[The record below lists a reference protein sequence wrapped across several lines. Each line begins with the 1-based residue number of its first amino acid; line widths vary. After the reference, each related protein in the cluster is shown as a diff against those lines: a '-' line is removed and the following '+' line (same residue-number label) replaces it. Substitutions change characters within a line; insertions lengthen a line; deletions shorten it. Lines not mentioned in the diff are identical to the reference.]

1 VDENA
6 AARSR
11 MVRDQIAA
19 RGVVDP
25 SVLEAMA
32 AVPREAFTPAAL
44 RGQAFEDHPLPIG
57 HGQTLSQPYI
67 VAFMAEALELTP
79 ESRVLEVGA
88 GCGYATAVLARLCAE
103 VFALELLPE
112 LAVRAEA
119 NLRNLATV
127 NIHLRCGDGAA
138 GWLEAA
144 PFDAIQVACAARAV
158 PEALAA
164 QLAEGGRL
172 VLPIGEPFGSQW
184 LVRLRKRRG
193 VLRREEL
200 LPVAF
205 VPMR

>member
-1 VDENA
+1 
-6 AARSR
+6 
-11 MVRDQIAA
+11 MVREQIAA
-19 RGVVDP
+19 RGVADP
-25 SVLEAMA
+25 RVLQALRE
-32 AVPREAFTPAAL
+32 VPREAFTPAQF

-67 VAFMAEALELTP
+67 VAYMAEALELAGA
-79 ESRVLEVGA
+79 ERVLEVGA
-88 GCGYATAVLARLCAE
+88 GCGYATAVLAQLCAE

-119 NLRNLATV
+119 NLRNLVTLNV
-127 NIHLRCGDGAA
+127 HLRCGDGAA
-138 GWLEAA
+138 GWPEAA

-158 PEALAA
+158 PAALVA

-172 VLPIGEPFGSQW
+172 VLPIGEPFGDQW
-184 LVRLRKRRG
+184 LVRLRKRG
-193 VLRREEL
+193 GALRREDL